1 MQDTE
6 HSFQL
11 MFPLKFIVFV
21 YPKLIQASP
30 RILDTQILRI
40 SNLKAL
46 IITHA
51 NVILPSDDRLITDLL
66 IYKRTDRYIR
76 QNVTSTQRDE
86 LKSILWDKGFWNQNR
101 LADWK
106 LKLSG
111 LIPKARLLLDGSELE
126 IRGED
131 EQSRIMK
138 GFPEQIIRTYP
149 NLRMLRGISYTGS
162 RVRTSPLSQCCGFCA

>member
-111 LIPKARLLLDGSELE
+111 LIPKARLLLDGSEL
-126 IRGED
+126 
-131 EQSRIMK
+131 
-138 GFPEQIIRTYP
+138 
-149 NLRMLRGISYTGS
+149 
-162 RVRTSPLSQCCGFCA
+162 